1 MWISRPSVVAGR
13 AAETSTSSHRSR
25 ETRERRHVLR
35 PGPML
40 LRVPVTDGLV
50 LDAGMTED
58 VGLET
63 VIPRRR

>member
-1 MWISRPSVVAGR
+1 
-13 AAETSTSSHRSR
+13 
-25 ETRERRHVLR
+25 
-35 PGPML
+35 ML